1 MNEETLV
8 NKLNTIKEE
17 KLSIENSSKVKMNS
31 LEFLFQTNKAIF
43 ELFKRLQSKN

>member
-17 KLSIENSSKVKMNS
+17 KLNIENSSKVNI
-31 LEFLFQTNKAIF
+31 NKI
-43 ELFKRLQSKN
+43 